1 MGDNSAI
8 QWTDATWNP
17 TTGCTKISQG
27 CKNCYAETLSKRL
40 KRMKLKKY
48 KNEFKYTQH
57 EADVELPLKWKK
69 SRKIFVNSM
78 SDLFHEDAEM
88 EFVGRCFF
96 TMVKADWHIYQVL
109 TKRPGKM
116 AEFSNMF
123 SKYFGFPIPN
133 HIWMGTSIE
142 NNDTTW
148 RIKEVNK
155 VKCSTRFISFEPLLE
170 KINKVDLKG
179 IDWAIIGGESG
190 FHFRSVEKEWIQD
203 LIKQSQKQKVK
214 VFFKQWGGIRPKS
227 GGRTINGRTY
237 DGYPKKKPMKLIH
250 IKKMHTAQKIDKIRN
265 IEKVQTLKISKN
277 QKQITPMSLNIAR
290 RKPPNIP
297 NKIRLNL

>member
-40 KRMKLKKY
+40 KHMGLKKY
-48 KNEFKYTQH
+48 KNNFKFTQH
-57 EADVELPLKWKK
+57 ESDVELPLQWKK

-78 SDLFHEDAEM
+78 SDLFHEEAEM

-96 TMVKADWHIYQVL
+96 TMVKADWHIYQIL
-109 TKRPGKM
+109 TKRPDKM
-116 AEFSNMF
+116 SEFSTMF

-148 RIKEVNK
+148 RIKELKK
-155 VKCSTRFISFEPLLE
+155 VKCSMRFISFEPLLE
-170 KINKVDLKG
+170 KINKVNLTG

-190 FHFRSVEKEWIQD
+190 FHYRPVDGAWIKD
-203 LIKQSQKQKVK
+203 LIKQCKKQKVK

-237 DGYPKKKPMKLIH
+237 DGYPKTTLMKSIHVKKLNQVKKLENIH
-250 IKKMHTAQKIDKIRN
+250 QVQSLINSTKVKSSLIKEITVPIRVKSR
-265 IEKVQTLKISKN
+265 IKRKN
-277 QKQITPMSLNIAR
+277 
-290 RKPPNIP
+290 
-297 NKIRLNL
+297 

>member
-40 KRMKLKKY
+40 KHMGLKKY
-48 KNEFKYTQH
+48 KNNFKFTQH
-57 EADVELPLKWKK
+57 ESDVELPLQWKK

-78 SDLFHEDAEM
+78 SDLFHEEAEM

-96 TMVKADWHIYQVL
+96 TMVKANWHIYQIL
-109 TKRPGKM
+109 TKRPDKM
-116 AEFSNMF
+116 SEFSTMF

-148 RIKEVNK
+148 RIKELKK
-155 VKCSTRFISFEPLLE
+155 VKCSMRFISFEPLLE
-170 KINKVDLKG
+170 KINKVNLTG

-190 FHFRSVEKEWIQD
+190 FHYRPVDGAWIKD
-203 LIKQSQKQKVK
+203 LINQCKKQKVK

-237 DGYPKKKPMKLIH
+237 DGYPKTTLMKSIHVKKLNQVKKLENIQQVQSLMNSTKVKSSL
-250 IKKMHTAQKIDKIRN
+250 IKEITVPIRVKSR
-265 IEKVQTLKISKN
+265 IKRKN
-277 QKQITPMSLNIAR
+277 
-290 RKPPNIP
+290 
-297 NKIRLNL
+297 

>member
-27 CKNCYAETLSKRL
+27 CKNCYAETLSNRL
-40 KRMKLKKY
+40 KYMGLKKY
-48 KNEFKYTQH
+48 KNNFKFTQH
-57 EADVELPLKWKK
+57 ESDVELPLQWKK
-69 SRKIFVNSM
+69 PRKIFVNSM
-78 SDLFHEDAEM
+78 SDLFHEEAEM

-96 TMVKADWHIYQVL
+96 TMVKADWHTYQIL
-109 TKRPGKM
+109 TKRPDKM
-116 AEFSNMF
+116 SEFSTMF

-148 RIKEVNK
+148 RIKELKK
-155 VKCSTRFISFEPLLE
+155 VKCSMRFISFEPLLE
-170 KINKVDLKG
+170 KINKVNLTG

-190 FHFRSVEKEWIQD
+190 FHYRPVDGAWIKD
-203 LIKQSQKQKVK
+203 LIKQCKKQKVK
-214 VFFKQWGGIRPKS
+214 VFFKQWGGIRSKS

-237 DGYPKKKPMKLIH
+237 DGYPKTTLMKSIHVKKLDKVKKLENIQQVQSLMNSTKVKSPL
-250 IKKMHTAQKIDKIRN
+250 IKEIPVPIRVKSR
-265 IEKVQTLKISKN
+265 IKRKN
-277 QKQITPMSLNIAR
+277 
-290 RKPPNIP
+290 
-297 NKIRLNL
+297 